1 MTDDAGNLLFVG
13 NTQPRLT
20 YFESLE
26 SAGFRISTTA
36 NETVIESLIADQR
49 FEMVILDE
57 TTLGDDCLNLVHT
70 IRQTQSV
77 VELAV
82 LVLTDHAK
90 PEKHIQFL
98 NAGVSDVVTLPIDP
112 VLFIARVKHQYQC
125 VRAAA
130 ALRNNETRYALAC
143 SGSNDGLWD
152 WNLLTNSIY
161 YSPRW
166 KAMLGI
172 PEDTVSDLPQEWL
185 GRIHPEDRPYVQT
198 ALGRHLMGQCPRF
211 ESEHRV
217 LHADQSYRW
226 MLARGVAVF
235 NERGAAT
242 RIAGSQTDITR
253 GKAADPLTG
262 LPNRVLFTE
271 RLQATLKSAKEQTG
285 KQFAVL
291 FLDMD
296 RFKFVNDSLGHHAG
310 DELLVA
316 VAKRLESALKD
327 LSTTADMSARFNSM
341 LARFG
346 GDEFVILLNDVVDSQ
361 IPSRVADQ
369 VLKILSEPVDLQ
381 GHDVEISASI
391 GVALGS
397 GKTKCLESLIR
408 DADTAMYHAKT
419 LGKGRSCVFSPSMRT
434 NALERFAL
442 EVDLRKVVERG
453 EYKLQYQPIIEMVS
467 GRIVG
472 FEALARWA
480 HPVHGVIS
488 PSDFIPV
495 AEETGAIVKL
505 GLWTLGEACRQLAE
519 WRREFPELTDLFMA
533 VNVSSRQFADPALVR
548 VVLDSLEDNSL
559 ACHDLKLEITESTI
573 MLNPEIATQT
583 LTILH
588 SAGVG
593 VCIDD
598 FGTGHSSLSYLQR
611 FPINTVKIDRSFI
624 SRMTQS
630 KQAIEIVKSIIELS
644 HNLDMDVTAE
654 GVEYLEQHELLREMD
669 CESGQGFLY
678 SRPRPVDSIAE
689 LLQKKSLIREQER
702 TPFQLP
708 GSDILELKRLGRK
721 LGETVCEFK

>member
-1 MTDDAGNLLFVG
+1 MTDDAGLLLFAG
-13 NTQPRLT
+13 CTRSGLT
-20 YFESLE
+20 YIDSLE
-26 SAGFRISTTA
+26 SAGFRITTA
-36 NETVIESLIADQR
+36 DDPTEIGPLVSDQR
-49 FEMVILDE
+49 FELVILDQ
-57 TTLGDDCLNLVHT
+57 TVLGDACFDILQT
-70 IRQTQSV
+70 IRQTRSV

-82 LVLTDHAK
+82 LVLTDEAE
-90 PEKHIQFL
+90 PNKHLQFL
-98 NAGVSDVVTLPIDP
+98 NAGCSDVVSLPMDP
-112 VLFIARVKHQYQC
+112 ALFVARVSHQCHC
-125 VRAAA
+125 VKSAAVVRESEA
-130 ALRNNETRYALAC
+130 RYALAC

-152 WNLLTNSIY
+152 WNLLTDTVY

-166 KAMLGI
+166 CAMLGI
-172 PEDTVSDLPQEWL
+172 PEADVGDSPQDWL
-185 GRIHPEDRPYVQT
+185 ERVHPEDLPYVQD
-198 ALGRHLMGQCPRF
+198 ALSRHLSGQCPRF

-217 LHADQSYRW
+217 MHSDQSYRW
-226 MLARGVAVF
+226 MLARGVAVR
-235 NERGAAT
+235 NDAGVAIRM
-242 RIAGSQTDITR
+242 AGSQTDITR

-262 LPNRVLFTE
+262 LPNRILFTD
-271 RLQATLKSAKEQTG
+271 RLKATLKAAQEQNT

-316 VAKRLESALKD
+316 VAERLETALKD
-327 LSTTADMSARFNSM
+327 LSTSTDTNARFNSM

-346 GDEFVILLNDVVDSQ
+346 GDEFVILLNDVSDPQ
-361 IPSRVADQ
+361 LPRRIADQ
-369 VLKILSEPVDLQ
+369 VLQILSEPVTLQ
-381 GHDVEISASI
+381 KHEVEVSASI
-391 GVALGS
+391 GVALGN
-397 GKTKCLESLIR
+397 GKTKCLESLLR

-419 LGKGRSCVFSPSMRT
+419 LGKGRSCVFSPCMRT

-442 EVDLRKVVERG
+442 EVDLKKVVERG

-467 GRIVG
+467 GQIVG

-519 WRREFPELTDLFMA
+519 WRREFPELSDLFIA
-533 VNVSSRQFADPALVR
+533 VNVSSRQFADPSLVR
-548 VVLDSLEDNSL
+548 LVLDSLESNGL
-559 ACHDLKLEITESTI
+559 ACHDLKIEITESTI

-630 KQAIEIVKSIIELS
+630 KQAIEIVKSIIDLS

-654 GVEYLEQHELLREMD
+654 GVEYLEQHEILRELD
-669 CESGQGFLY
+669 CELGQGFLY
-678 SRPRPVDSIAE
+678 SRPRPVDSMAE
-689 LLQKKSLIREQER
+689 LLQKKSLVDEQSQI
-702 TPFQLP
+702 PFQLP
-708 GSDILELKRLGRK
+708 GSEVLELKRLSRK
-721 LGETVCEFK
+721 TGETLYEFN